1 MYENA
6 MEIYKLDETHARVLL
21 YDKSHRKQVIEEA
34 LEMHKEAMTEYFRIM
49 DAVKRTKDSDELNK
63 LYDELNKSNDLSKIS
78 NYVLKFVDKMNLS
91 M

>member
-6 MEIYKLDETHARVLL
+6 MEIYKLDETNARVLL

-34 LEMHKEAMTEYFRIM
+34 LEMHKEAMSEYFRIM
-49 DAVKRTKDSDELNK
+49 DATKHTKDSNELDK

-78 NYVLKFVDKMNLS
+78 NYVLNFVNRMNLS